1 MTIIRV
7 KSVGKKAAF
16 YVLEPT
22 KYSDIRVVQAAKM
35 PFIFSPEFKSIID
48 DIFRC

>member
-22 KYSDIRVVQAAKM
+22 KYSELYETINRKM